1 MKHHL
6 FLQAGQR
13 GIIDID
19 KKIPFIKTLFP
30 DSKIEKKPFIGM
42 TEFIIVKDIMN
53 DVKLTLL
60 NGVACDIKLQIDFY
74 TTALFG
80 YSFLDIQYDV
90 SEEIA
95 TNFGHDC
102 FLIKSNI
109 LLEGKEQSVSHL
121 LTEVLWK
128 YYQSEK
134 MIEIMND
141 EKFVDLNKIDYESI
155 REEIFDKI
163 GIKLFYSAGHL
174 PGGMSGSPGYLLIED
189 YDNKI
194 PMDDKWIDVGANENQ
209 VYNNAINTETFVLK
223 EKDHFN
229 EFFKVT
235 IEIQMEERFLKNSSM
250 FCSNWIQR
258 IGSKVEGIRKNI
270 LANHNNKFYWKE
282 LKKDIEVIDLNFLEY
297 QTTVIRECNVIGDF
311 PDTMDLGFSKEF
323 KKQHKELMSKRKD
336 SLYKILDEIKYS
348 ISNLATPGHT
358 HDEHL
363 LQEETEKVHEM
374 LLMISFIAMA
384 IPSGVAITTPN
395 ISMIFKIIAAFAIF
409 SIPII
414 YFIFRKTQK
423 ILAYKRNVK
432 SELKRQYKSMSHSLV
447 KEKEH
452 MKITESI
459 EELPE
464 DLKESIIKIQ
474 KIGIDADEK
483 RLRKLEKY
491 K

>member
-1 MKHHL
+1 MKHHF
-6 FLQAGQR
+6 FLQASQR

-42 TEFIIVKDIMN
+42 REFIIVKDIMN
-53 DVKLTLL
+53 DVKLTSL

-74 TTALFG
+74 TTALMG
-80 YSFLDIQYDV
+80 HSFLDIQYDV
-90 SEEIA
+90 SAEMA
-95 TNFGHDC
+95 TIFGQDC
-102 FLIKSNI
+102 FLLKSNM
-109 LLEGKEQSVSHL
+109 LLEGKEQSVTNL
-121 LTEVLWK
+121 LTQVLWK
-128 YYQSEK
+128 YFQHDK

-141 EKFVDLNKIDYESI
+141 EKFVDLNKRDYESV
-155 REEIFDKI
+155 REEILDKI
-163 GIKLFYSAGHL
+163 GIKLFYSAEHI
-174 PGGMSGSPGYLLIED
+174 PGGMSGSPGCTLIED

-194 PMDDKWIDVGANENQ
+194 PMDDKWLDIGANGNQ
-209 VYNNAINTETFVLK
+209 VYNNAIYTDTFVLK

-229 EFFKVT
+229 ELFKSV
-235 IEIQMEERFLKNSSM
+235 IEIQLDLSFLNTSSI

-258 IGSKVEGIRKNI
+258 IGNKVEGIRKNI
-270 LANHNNKFYWKE
+270 LANHKNKFYWKE
-282 LKKDIEVIDLNFLEY
+282 LKKDVEVIDLNFLEFHA
-297 QTTVIRECNVIGDF
+297 TVINECNVIGDF
-311 PDTMDLGFSKEF
+311 PNTMDLEFSKEF
-323 KKQHKELMSKRKD
+323 KKNHKEEMRKRKD
-336 SLYKILDEIKYS
+336 SLYKILDEIKYA

-423 ILAYKRNVK
+423 YLAYKRNVK
-432 SELKRQYKSMSHSLV
+432 AELKRQYKSMSHSLA
-447 KEKEH
+447 KDKAR

-459 EELPE
+459 DELPE
-464 DLKESIIKIQ
+464 DLKESIIELQ
-474 KIGIDADEK
+474 KHGIDSDEK